1 MTDRNIDDLITTLR
15 SHLEA
20 TEELAIR
27 TKANRW
33 LGEAHAV
40 AADLGEAQL
49 STQTIEKRVNQIEH
63 LLRQIEETD
72 NAEADE
78 HIRASLEIAKKI
90 KKRL

>member
-1 MTDRNIDDLITTLR
+1 MTDSNTDDLITNLR

-27 TKANRW
+27 TEANRW

-40 AADLGEAQL
+40 AVDLAEAQL
-49 STQTIEKRVNQIEH
+49 STQTTEKRVDQIED
-63 LLRQIEETD
+63 LLHQIEEID
-72 NAEADE
+72 NSEADE
-78 HIRASLEIAKKI
+78 HIRASLEITKKI